1 MGIDM
6 IKRADVIIY
15 GRVQKAGFR
24 DFIDE
29 IAFNLN
35 LNGYVKN
42 LKDGTVQVICEGEES
57 SIKKLLEK
65 INIKQYPIRVEKIDI
80 EYSKPTGE
88 FTTFEVIREED
99 LTTATYERMD
109 TAARYMREMNSN
121 LGQKIDGLG
130 GKIDGLGE
138 QLGGKIDGLGEQL
151 GGKIDGLGE
160 QLGGKID
167 GLGEQLGGKI
177 DQNRIE
183 ITSGIHSLRN
193 DLKSLLDERLSRM
206 ESELAEIKAKVAS
219 IQHASDSS
227 HGQKTEV
234 TQVE

>member
-1 MGIDM
+1 M

-80 EYSKPTGE
+80 GYSKPTGE

-130 GKIDGLGE
+130 EQLGSKIDGLGE
-138 QLGGKIDGLGEQL
+138 QLGGKIDGLG
-151 GGKIDGLGE
+151 D
-160 QLGGKID
+160 
-167 GLGEQLGGKI
+167 KI
-177 DQNRIE
+177 DQSRIE
-183 ITSGIHSLRN
+183 MASGIHSLRY

-206 ESELAEIKAKVAS
+206 ESELAEIKAKMAS

-227 HGQKTEV
+227 HDSKTDI